1 MCIRDRIQRANTIL
15 CTRPGKQNRASSY
28 HLQVD
33 TVQNTTRA
41 SSSRRSGD
49 LDLDPITPHSY
60 STLAYPVSPL
70 RIVANTRSI
79 THNTTRKFCACPFVS
94 MGCSD
99 HPLMS
104 TLRWRRFDW
113 TRRFADEITPNCPTG
128 FCRHAYVYWTRDRL
142 WLLMKTSYTRG
153 CP

>member
-1 MCIRDRIQRANTIL
+1 MWRKQYMIQRANTIL

-79 THNTTRKFCACPFVS
+79 THNTTRKFCACPLVS

-99 HPLMS
+99 HPYECLPYAGAGL
-104 TLRWRRFDW
+104 TGLGDLRMRSHRIVQQASAA
-113 TRRFADEITPNCPTG
+113 TRTYIGHATSCG
-128 FCRHAYVYWTRDRL
+128 F
-142 WLLMKTSYTRG
+142 S
-153 CP
+153 